1 MASTCKIDKSICV
14 IGTGPAGLATLRYLS
29 EKYSRIVAYE
39 TMEELG
45 GLWVYSD
52 KTGIDRENGFPVH
65 NSVYKNL
72 RYVFIV
78 TIKKFILYFF
88 VNVAQISGFCTY
100 YLILAGK
107 RLILKA
113 RIYALGILAF
123 TGGACPGEYSNY
135 KGYIYVTLPYSL
147 V

>member
-1 MASTCKIDKSICV
+1 MLRNLKKVFKKFKMASTCKSDKSICV

-52 KTGIDRENGFPVH
+52 KTGIDGENGFPVH

-88 VNVAQISGFCTY
+88 VKVAQINGFCTY
-100 YLILAGK
+100 YRIIPGK

-113 RIYALGILAF
+113 KICSGHTSFYWGRLPGRIQ
-123 TGGACPGEYSNY
+123 
-135 KGYIYVTLPYSL
+135 
-147 V
+147 